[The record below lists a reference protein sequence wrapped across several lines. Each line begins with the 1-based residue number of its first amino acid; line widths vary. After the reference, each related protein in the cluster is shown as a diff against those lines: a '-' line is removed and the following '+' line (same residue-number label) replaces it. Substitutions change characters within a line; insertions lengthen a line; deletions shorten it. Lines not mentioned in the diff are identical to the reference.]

1 MYILN
6 EESVSTTGKRFRNVL
21 DWYFEDLNSTDA
33 KKVDRNNLNQQA
45 VLFIKQLFFHFNT
58 QVCYLQQCPIT
69 FWEKYFAADQFI
81 GREEFD
87 NSFYF
92 QNFGVI

>member
-21 DWYFEDLNSTDA
+21 DWYFEDLNLTDA

-45 VLFIKQLFFHFNT
+45 VLFIKQLFFILILKF
-58 QVCYLQQCPIT
+58 
-69 FWEKYFAADQFI
+69 
-81 GREEFD
+81 
-87 NSFYF
+87 
-92 QNFGVI
+92 VICSNRAQ